1 MQPISR
7 LPPPERTGWT
17 GLSGMV
23 VGGMTFLKEF
33 KEFVN
38 RGSVIDLAVGV
49 VVGGGFGR
57 IVSSLVEDLVLPLT
71 GMLTGSLDFTA
82 QYVPLASRVPLGL
95 PLAEAR
101 KLGPVLAWGSFLTV
115 VLNFLVIA
123 FCLFLLIKAANALR
137 RSEALKTPAPEEV
150 LLLRE
155 IRDLLKQDP
164 VGPPT
169 AEKP

>member
-1 MQPISR
+1 MSFI
-7 LPPPERTGWT
+7 
-17 GLSGMV
+17 
-23 VGGMTFLKEF
+23 KEF

-57 IVSSLVEDLVLPLT
+57 IVSSLVEDLVMPVT

-82 QYVPLASRVPLGL
+82 RYLPLAARVPAGL

-137 RSEALKTPAPEEV
+137 RNEALKSAPPEEV
-150 LLLRE
+150 QLLRE
-155 IRDLLKQDP
+155 IRDLLRQDR
-164 VGPPT
+164 
-169 AEKP
+169 K